1 MYKNRVLRGKGEER
15 EGEDISGAGEAFWTG
30 VWTFMTVGRTEF
42 FLRPQKIRKEKKK
55 KKEAPKDF
63 VHIVKITNLKSDLS
77 STLGVLWRK
86 RGPWIW

>member
-1 MYKNRVLRGKGEER
+1 
-15 EGEDISGAGEAFWTG
+15 
-30 VWTFMTVGRTEF
+30 MTVGRTEF

-77 STLGVLWRK
+77 STLGVL
-86 RGPWIW
+86 